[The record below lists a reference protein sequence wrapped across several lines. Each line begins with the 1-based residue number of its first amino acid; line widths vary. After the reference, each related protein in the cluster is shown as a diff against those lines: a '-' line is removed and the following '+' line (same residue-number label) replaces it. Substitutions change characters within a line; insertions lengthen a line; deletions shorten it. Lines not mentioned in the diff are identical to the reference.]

1 MPRIYTL
8 LLDGNIFRAIELLG
22 NIQDGLIIVII
33 AVAIVGGVVK
43 PVSRWWC

>member
-22 NIQDGLIIVII
+22 NIQDGLII
-33 AVAIVGGVVK
+33 AVVVGGVVI
-43 PVSRWWC
+43 PGSRWWC